1 MKTGCVYSALVVA
14 AGVCAIACASD
25 DDDDHSGQGGARPLS
40 DIQCSVFYRESNTV
54 SFVPENERV
63 IVLGPGDSAT
73 ETLGSYRFQAS
84 FLSDPY
90 EGSSLVIDVGE
101 LHWLFQLREVAPEN
115 QFIGGHGFTGLVYVS
130 YPGTTEEL
138 QFFCESL

>member
-1 MKTGCVYSALVVA
+1 MKTSRALLAPVVA
-14 AGVCAIACASD
+14 ACVCAMACASG
-25 DDDDHSGQGGARPLS
+25 DDDHADQAGARPLT
-40 DIQCSVFYRESNTV
+40 DIQCSVFYRESTTV
-54 SFVPENERV
+54 PFVPENERV
-63 IVLGPGDSAT
+63 IVLGLGDSAT
-73 ETLGSYRFQAS
+73 ETLGSYRFDAS

-101 LHWLFQLREVAPEN
+101 LHWLFQLRDVAPEN

-130 YPGTTEEL
+130 YPGTSEDL